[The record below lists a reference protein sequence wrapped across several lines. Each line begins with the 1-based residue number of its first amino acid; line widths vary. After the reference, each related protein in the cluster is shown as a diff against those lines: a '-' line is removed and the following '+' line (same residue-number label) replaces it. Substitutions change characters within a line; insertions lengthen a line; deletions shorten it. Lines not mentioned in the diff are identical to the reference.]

1 MDSKIQKIAQQILD
15 DAKEESES
23 ILDAARKSADALT
36 EKQKQLALQKAKKE
50 SVARM
55 KKAEREAEVIRG
67 RVTIEIEQEAHWKV
81 LSEKKNLTTA
91 ILEQAKKRLLKL
103 QKSEGYASIL
113 EKLIVNAGVALSG
126 GSLEVTLNEK
136 DRSQPLNISALGE
149 AITEKTG
156 VETQLVVS
164 NEVIKLLGVLVKTE
178 DGRIVVDSTFEAI
191 MKRRERELR
200 FKIAKI
206 LFGNS

>member
-1 MDSKIQKIAQQILD
+1 MDSKIQNIAQQILNDANKESEAILD
-15 DAKEESES
+15 DAQ
-23 ILDAARKSADALT
+23 RFVDALT
-36 EKQKQLALQKAKKE
+36 EKQKQLALQKARKE
-50 SVARM
+50 TLTLM

-81 LSEKKNLTTA
+81 LSEKENLTTA
-91 ILEQAKKRLLKL
+91 ILEKVKERLLKL
-103 QKSEGYASIL
+103 QKSEGYTSIL
-113 EKLIVNAGVALSG
+113 EKLIVNAGVALDG
-126 GSLEVTLNEK
+126 GKLEVTLNEK
-136 DRSQPLNISALGE
+136 DRSQPLKISALGE

-164 NEVIKLLGVLVKTE
+164 NEVIKPLGVIVKTE

-200 FKIAKI
+200 FKIARI